1 MSNIQELR
9 EDEEIG
15 YTDTDLEHG
24 HVHDTKEVEN
34 MINKNVTVLNTKN
47 RQDKKVNDEK
57 QIILMQ
63 LR

>member
-57 QIILMQ
+57 
-63 LR
+63 